1 MLVPREKGDN
11 MSYNTETS
19 HKCSHPECKVCN
31 PRPTR
36 RTEKSTV
43 EVFECSGCGNLTP
56 FKKENEVET
65 ESGPVYICDD
75 CKESQEEAERSRP
88 PFDGEAWVA
97 GVLRSI
103 WQYQGEDI
111 LQCSGI
117 DYNSGK
123 SIPRSEVI
131 ECVLDAGNP
140 RTFGEREAKKDP
152 EKLFALNAFLKLS
165 YEQKIKFCKKR
176 VFPCKRYGW

>member
-1 MLVPREKGDN
+1 MLVPREKGEF
-11 MSYNTETS
+11 MSYNTETN

-31 PRPTR
+31 PRPT
-36 RTEKSTV
+36 
-43 EVFECSGCGNLTP
+43 
-56 FKKENEVET
+56 
-65 ESGPVYICDD
+65 
-75 CKESQEEAERSRP
+75 RP

-103 WQYQGEDI
+103 WAYQGEDI
-111 LQCSGI
+111 LQCAGI

-123 SIPRSEVI
+123 SIPRSQVI

-140 RTFGEREAKKDP
+140 RTFGEREARKDP

-165 YEQKIKFCKKR
+165 YEQKIKFCKSR